1 MELDK
6 IIVTEDQQNTGVG
19 SNVMRE
25 VIDFAN
31 KQGLTIALTPSTS
44 YGATSI
50 DRLKGFYKGLGFVEN
65 KGINK
70 DFTTKQS
77 MLKLPEVKGRE
88 QKSIEEIINDGR
100 QNNFR
105 ESAIRDFLVRVLKK
119 PAKEVDKLMSL
130 DKEFLEVVPKS
141 FTNIK
146 GGIKAGTK
154 LYKRV
159 EAFRKKLV
167 KKNDKLK
174 GNKKLTSTQIVDKTI
189 DYLQKQPE
197 YINEGDKYT
206 VGNKKKGT
214 QETRTRK
221 GFSTQQARMLADYT
235 KTAGVR
241 PTNNM
246 NSKIRNA
253 KAAITQKIKGAR
265 DLQKQKTILRN
276 FIRQSLPKELY
287 TKSEVV
293 RLINTINDVKKD
305 NIENLMQEVIDF
317 VNEINVKSLQA
328 QIKSILNNK
337 YQKVESGRVKPIK
350 ISDDIRKRIAF
361 IKSNMLSSKATPE
374 EISTALIELNKR
386 FNELAAE
393 IEQTEEMRSEMVDIS
408 LAMKYINTLQLE
420 NKNEKKVEE
429 LDTIVN
435 TLEQMIE
442 FGRSELKDQ
451 ILQKH
456 LYYLK
461 QFELGYESITG
472 KKIDM
477 SNPEALDE
485 LNKML
490 KTFRN
495 EAKKRKSQN
504 VIKNFFRSLKE
515 GVSRKV
521 FGTAEEMFTL
531 MDRLDKLPGE
541 MYGGNLQ
548 ELYTERVDAATRLF
562 KGRIMLVEQL
572 IQDHLEKL
580 YGKNWKKRSKQNRIA
595 KDLGIMIQEGVPLP
609 EISQNKIA
617 YLYNM
622 YKDPAN
628 RKSFANPE
636 MYGIKTPSKTATT
649 AEKEAIQSLNEE
661 NAERV
666 MNEMIAQLDSKV
678 KETADWQVSEL
689 YPFLYN
695 HYNDAYKKLYRTDLP
710 WNEFYSGTIYREG
723 IDPEDVS
730 MLDMLNPGNMYN
742 TAVGAPSTKVR
753 ENSNKPIKDMDM
765 MDVLNTYLNQMEYF
779 ASYGEVVNDMSKFFN
794 NKYVSDAIKTIHGE
808 DIYRFTLAMIDKIS
822 SRGTSSSSGNSFINA
837 MNNVFILSRLAF
849 SPVIMIK
856 QLTSFITYANDIGP
870 LNYLKYAAKNK
881 AEMMKVYKEIRENSI
896 YMKDRQRTSIMRA
909 IETYSDSNMK
919 EFVPNGTKDWIV
931 NFAMWTTKFGDKAA
945 IYLGG
950 MPNYSYYKSQFK
962 KKNPQATEQE
972 AIDYAV
978 IKFERD
984 TKRTQQSGDLQDKDY
999 FQTKDPIYRGLNM
1012 FLTTPKQYLRKEIF
1026 AIRNLNRK
1034 LSAWD
1039 RNAGKGTIS
1048 QNLRT
1053 FVMFHVFMPV
1063 FFQYVSMGLPGILRD
1078 PRDDDDKDLLRAAMI
1093 GNLNSLFII
1102 GELFNLAGDLFTNK
1116 PWAGNTFKSIG
1127 ILSIAGSLAKKF
1139 AYTEK
1144 LKDPVKKAEAYKKF
1158 YLELATVSGIPAP
1171 TIAKFVENYGN
1182 IGKDGDIG
1190 KDILRLMNFSKYQIE
1205 GPGKGGRP
1213 KKIKTIQELNE
1224 EYDKNKAK
1232 EQRDNSK
1239 RIGSGGFGSGG
1250 FGSGGFGSGG
1260 FGVN

>member
-1 MELDK
+1 
-6 IIVTEDQQNTGVG
+6 
-19 SNVMRE
+19 
-25 VIDFAN
+25 
-31 KQGLTIALTPSTS
+31 
-44 YGATSI
+44 
-50 DRLKGFYKGLGFVEN
+50 
-65 KGINK
+65 
-70 DFTTKQS
+70 
-77 MLKLPEVKGRE
+77 
-88 QKSIEEIINDGR
+88 
-100 QNNFR
+100 
-105 ESAIRDFLVRVLKK
+105 
-119 PAKEVDKLMSL
+119 MSL

-174 GNKKLTSTQIVDKTI
+174 GNKKLTNTQIVDKTI
-189 DYLQKQPE
+189 EYLQKQPE

-393 IEQTEEMRSEMVDIS
+393 IQQTEEMRSEMVDIS

-504 VIKNFFRSLKE
+504 VIKKFFRSLKE

-521 FGTAEEMFTL
+521 FGSAEEMFTL

-548 ELYTERVDAATRLF
+548 ELYTDRVDAATRLF

-808 DIYRFTLAMIDKIS
+808 DIYRFTLAMIDKIA

-837 MNNVFILSRLAF
+837 MNNVFILSRLAL

-1127 ILSIAGSLAKKF
+1127 ILSIAGSLGKKF
-1139 AYTEK
+1139 AYAEK

-1213 KKIKTIQELNE
+1213 KKIKTIQDLNE
-1224 EYDKNKAK
+1224 EYDKKKAK

-1250 FGSGGFGSGG
+1250 FGSGGFG
-1260 FGVN
+1260 VN